1 MRFQMSS
8 PLSPRLSRV
17 RPLSLAFALL
27 LSLAAPAAALA
38 QAAPGGGFDPADI
51 DKITAS
57 VRQVPLTADMVDRLI
72 ASFPDMRRVAAK
84 FGGAELPAQAG
95 VDAAGIAAMPAAKR
109 KALEAVA
116 AEHGFE
122 SLNQWT
128 DVASSVTM
136 TYVYAMQGK
145 KPGSLD
151 EAVKANIAQAERD
164 PTLSAE
170 QKQQTVAQYK
180 LIGDK
185 LARLEPLQ
193 ENYTLIVEMK
203 DKITPLMDPN

>member
-8 PLSPRLSRV
+8 PLSRSHWRFQ
-17 RPLSLAFALL
+17 PLCLAFALV
-27 LSLAAPAAALA
+27 LSIAAAAPALA
-38 QAAPGGGFDPADI
+38 QGAPGGGFDPADI

-57 VRQVPLTADMVDRLI
+57 AHQVPLTADMVDRLI

-84 FGGAELPAQAG
+84 FGGTELPAQAG
-95 VDAAGIAAMPAAKR
+95 VDAAGIAAMPAEKR

-116 AEHGFE
+116 TEHGFE
-122 SLNQWT
+122 SLGQWT

-145 KPGSLD
+145 KPGSLA

-164 PTLSAE
+164 PNLSAQ

-180 LIGDK
+180 MIGDK

-193 ENYTLIVEMK
+193 ENYTLVVEMK